1 MRLFEYQAK
10 SILSE
15 YLNVPK
21 GVIIDK
27 ENVDQVV
34 TKLNFPCVLKAQVKV
49 GGRGKAG
56 GVLKVKDSNELKNAL
71 EKLFSMEIKGEKV
84 NRILAEELID
94 IDRELYFSVIFYRPS
109 RRYMMVF
116 CKEGGVDIEQLAEAK
131 PDAINKVKVDPII
144 GIKDFMIRNLIKDFE
159 LYNILNQFVKSA
171 YKIFVEKDLVMLE
184 INPLVITKN
193 KEVICADAKVEF
205 DDNALYKHPEFEA
218 FLEQSEIEA
227 RKLGFSFVP
236 LEGDI
241 GILGNGAGLVLAT
254 IDSVT
259 RAGGKCA
266 NFLDIGGGAK
276 AERVKSAL
284 KFLVEQKK
292 LKGILI
298 NVFGGITRA
307 DEVAKGLLE
316 FEEEQKLNLPVVVRL
331 SGTKA
336 EEGLEMLKERFEI
349 VSSLRD
355 GAKKIVELVNQ

>member
-10 SILSE
+10 SVLGQFVK
-15 YLNVPK
+15 VPK
-21 GVIIDK
+21 GILVDK
-27 ENVDQVV
+27 ENMDEMIP
-34 TKLNFPCVLKAQVKV
+34 KLSLPCVLKAQVKV

-56 GVLKVKDSNELKNAL
+56 GVLKVKDSKELKSNF

-84 NRILAEELID
+84 EKVLVEELID
-94 IDRELYFSVIFYRPS
+94 IERELYFSVIFYRPS
-109 RRYMMVF
+109 RRFMLVF
-116 CKEGGVDIEQLAEAK
+116 CEDGGVDIEQLAETK
-131 PDAINKVKVDPII
+131 PDAISKVKVDPII
-144 GIKDFMIRNLIKDFE
+144 GIKDFMLRNLIKDFE
-159 LYNILNQFVKSA
+159 LYNVLNKFVKEA
-171 YKIFVEKDLVMLE
+171 YKIFVDKDLVMLE

-193 KEVICADAKVEF
+193 KEVVCADAKVEF
-205 DDNALYKHPEFEA
+205 DDNAMYKHPEFEA
-218 FLEQSEIEA
+218 FLEKSEIEA
-227 RKLGFSFVP
+227 KKLGFSYVP
-236 LEGDI
+236 LDGDI

-276 AERVKSAL
+276 SERVRSAL
-284 KFLVEQKK
+284 RFLVEQKK

-316 FEEEQKLNLPVVVRL
+316 FEEEYKLNLPVVVRL

-336 EEGLEMLKERFEI
+336 DEGLSILQGKYEI

-355 GAKKIVELVNQ
+355 GAKKIVDLVK

>member
-1 MRLFEYQAK
+1 MRLFEFQAK
-10 SILSE
+10 SILSQ
-15 YLNVPK
+15 YVKVPK
-21 GVIIDK
+21 GILVSK
-27 ENVDQVV
+27 ENIDEMI
-34 TKLNFPCVLKAQVKV
+34 TKLTLPCVLKAQVKV

-56 GVLKVKDSNELKNAL
+56 GVLKVKDLGELKSGFK
-71 EKLFSMEIKGEKV
+71 KLFSMEIKGEKV
-84 NRILAEELID
+84 EKVLVEELID
-94 IDRELYFSVIFYRPS
+94 IERELYFSVIFYRPS
-109 RRYMMVF
+109 RRFMLVF
-116 CKEGGVDIEQLAEAK
+116 CKEGGVDIEQLAETN
-131 PDAINKVKVDPII
+131 PEAISKVKVDPII

-159 LYNILNQFVKSA
+159 LYDLLNKFVKEA
-171 YKIFVEKDLVMLE
+171 YKIFVDRDLVMLE

-193 KEVICADAKVEF
+193 KEVVCADAKVEF

-218 FLEQSEIEA
+218 FLDQAEIEA
-227 RKLGFSFVP
+227 RKLNFSFVP
-236 LEGDI
+236 LDGDI

-316 FEEEQKLNLPVVVRL
+316 FEKESKLNIPVVVRL

-336 EEGLEMLKERFEI
+336 NEGLNMLQGKYEI
-349 VSSLRD
+349 VSSLKD
-355 GAKKIVELVNQ
+355 GAKKIVELTK